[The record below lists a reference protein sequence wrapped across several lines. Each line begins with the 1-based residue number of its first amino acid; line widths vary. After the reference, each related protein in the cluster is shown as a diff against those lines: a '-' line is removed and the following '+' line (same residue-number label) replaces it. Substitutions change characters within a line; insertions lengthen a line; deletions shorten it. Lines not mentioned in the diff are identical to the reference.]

1 MQRGYM
7 VLGLLITCLS
17 VFRQR
22 VKFRDKVSS
31 WSPVKGGVP
40 QGSALGPL
48 LFLNAMPSLVK
59 CGRLLQFADDTTL
72 ICSGDTHNEVQ
83 QQLEH
88 NLKLLLFW
96 INSSKMKLNT
106 SKSSLMWFKPKQS
119 YCAPHPPVFIDNHQ
133 LQEVEEQKYL
143 GMVFDSKLQLRSQI
157 NYICKKVSYYLYL
170 LSSHRKSLTFDI
182 LKMLSESLVLSHF
195 DYALLVWGP
204 PLQKC
209 QVSRLQQLQNRAVR
223 VTKSLRKYDRV
234 SSHRH
239 NLNWLPVSHQIKLR
253 SVCVMFRYYY
263 QRGTYLQLDPPIQ
276 YGRRAAFLSDSL

>member
-1 MQRGYM
+1 M
-7 VLGLLITCLS
+7 
-17 VFRQR
+17 
-22 VKFRDKVSS
+22 KFHDKVSS

-48 LFLNAMPSLVK
+48 LFLIYVNAMPSLVK

-119 YCAPHPPVFIDNHQ
+119 SCAPHPPVFIDNHQ

-143 GMVFDSKLQLRSQI
+143 GIVFDSKLQWRSQI
-157 NYICKKVSYYLYL
+157 NY
-170 LSSHRKSLTFDI
+170 
-182 LKMLSESLVLSHF
+182 M
-195 DYALLVWGP
+195 
-204 PLQKC
+204 
-209 QVSRLQQLQNRAVR
+209 
-223 VTKSLRKYDRV
+223 
-234 SSHRH
+234 
-239 NLNWLPVSHQIKLR
+239 
-253 SVCVMFRYYY
+253 
-263 QRGTYLQLDPPIQ
+263 
-276 YGRRAAFLSDSL
+276 